1 MFKDKT
7 IVYTSG
13 TFDMFHYN
21 HLRMINYA
29 RSLADIL
36 IVGVSTDELVSS
48 YKAKPIIPFTE
59 RLQIIEAL
67 KTPDIVIPQHTLDHS
82 EIVKKLNIDAFV
94 VGDDWYGKYDYLKDL
109 GVQVFYFPYGTGV
122 SSSNLKKTIHDSYE
136 ANLKSHLN
144 LLKAS
149 VKKNKGDDGKKGIDY
164 RRDEGDRQSGCRM
177 FGKSWLQP
185 DFDLCFG

>member
-48 YKAKPIIPFTE
+48 YKAKPII
-59 RLQIIEAL
+59 EAL
-67 KTPDIVIPQHTLDHS
+67 KTPDIVIPQHSLDHT

-94 VGDDWYGKYDYLKDL
+94 VGDDWFGKYDYLKDL

-136 ANLKSHLN
+136 ANLTTQRQAKPET
-144 LLKAS
+144 
-149 VKKNKGDDGKKGIDY
+149 VKGSAAK
-164 RRDEGDRQSGCRM
+164 
-177 FGKSWLQP
+177 
-185 DFDLCFG
+185 

>member
-1 MFKDKT
+1 MFNSKT

-48 YKAKPIIPFTE
+48 YKEKPIIPFIE

-67 KTPDIVIPQHTLDHS
+67 KTPDIVIPQHSLDHT
-82 EIVKKLNIDAFV
+82 EVMKKLNIDAFV
-94 VGDDWYGKYDYLKDL
+94 VGDDWFGKYDYLKDIN
-109 GVQVFYFPYGTGV
+109 VQVFYFPYGTGV
-122 SSSNLKKTIHDSYE
+122 SSSSLKKTIYDSYE
-136 ANLKSHLN
+136 KY
-144 LLKAS
+144 LLKERNAKP
-149 VKKNKGDDGKKGIDY
+149 VKIVTPNVNEVDTKTV
-164 RRDEGDRQSGCRM
+164 SGMRNQ
-177 FGKSWLQP
+177 K
-185 DFDLCFG
+185 